1 MADDC
6 ERFLAI
12 GKELGIKGEEL
23 HKFVE
28 EKVEK
33 CTKERKEKETIDREE
48 RKLERE
54 AKIRLNELERDREQA
69 IAANP
74 ATREIKSED
83 SKKTNLSKL
92 PKLPNF
98 NPSTDALDAYITRF
112 ETLADQA
119 KWNEDEKF
127 IALSNL
133 ITGDSLQVLHIL
145 PQEKKNYNG
154 LKNALFIRSQ
164 YTEDFTCRDSIEGGL
179 FGFFGSFASV
189 VADNR
194 YILVKM
200 DHFTKWVGYVPL
212 SYQIAETTAQVV
224 VDNLICRLGCPLEI
238 FSDQDRNFESG
249 LFQAMCTLIQ
259 VHKVRTTSIVPRAM
273 GKLKGIMDSYLP
285 H

>member
-1 MADDC
+1 MADDY

-12 GKELGIKGEEL
+12 GKEFGIKGEEL

-48 RKLERE
+48 RTLERE

-83 SKKTNLSKL
+83 SRKINLSKL

-98 NPSTDALDAYITRF
+98 NLSTDALDAYITRF

-133 ITGDSLQVLHIL
+133 ITGDSLQVLHNL
-145 PQEKKNYNG
+145 PHEKKNYNG
-154 LKNALFIRSQ
+154 LKNALFIRFQ
-164 YTEDFTCRDSIEGGL
+164 YTEEGFRKRFKNFKPADGVDFATFVNSLRTYRDK
-179 FGFFGSFASV
+179 
-189 VADNR
+189 
-194 YILVKM
+194 Y
-200 DHFTKWVGYVPL
+200 
-212 SYQIAETTAQVV
+212 
-224 VDNLICRLGCPLEI
+224 LE
-238 FSDQDRNFESG
+238 
-249 LFQAMCTLIQ
+249 
-259 VHKVRTTSIVPRAM
+259 
-273 GKLKGIMDSYLP
+273 
-285 H
+285 